1 MKPLKEKYKQC
12 TTDFKL
18 TAIRLAQHLNVQTKD
33 VAATLGIH
41 PFMLSR
47 WKKEH
52 KEGVFEGPVH
62 ESIKGVEET
71 VLEQKSVRKLR
82 KRVHKLELEN
92 ALLKKSMSNGFEP
105 N

>member
-1 MKPLKEKYKQC
+1 MKPLKEKHKQY

-18 TAIRLAQHLNVQTKD
+18 TAIRLAQHPNVQTKD
-33 VAATLGIH
+33 VAAALGIH

-52 KEGVFEGPVH
+52 KEGVLKGPVH
-62 ESIKGVEET
+62 ESIKGIEET
-71 VLEQKSVRKLR
+71 VLEQKNVRELR
-82 KRVHKLELEN
+82 KRVHQLELEN
-92 ALLKKSMSNGFEP
+92 ALLKKSMSNGLEP